1 MPLMRLTRRIAPGDL
16 VAQLP
21 EDLTSSGGVN
31 LLLDPGALAAPA
43 AAPPASGAGDT
54 DAGASGGD
62 AVAPP
67 ATTSVNWLLACYA
80 AVAAGALISV
90 LLWHV
95 RHPSAFAPGAGI
107 SLFAPLYI
115 LAQAI
120 ERLLDPLTSFVT
132 SAAPAGGG
140 TKADGSGIGS
150 NDPVQKADAIL
161 NVNKAIVGG
170 NAQLAADWQ
179 AVVDQIRK
187 NTTLL
192 AWTAASVLALL
203 ACGVFGLYMMR
214 MAGFKSVPEWADVL
228 ITGLAV
234 GSGTKPLHDL
244 IANLQSSAQ
253 NKQDPAEKQAA

>member
-1 MPLMRLTRRIAPGDL
+1 MPLMRLTRRIAPSDL

-21 EDLTSSGGVN
+21 EELTSSGGVN
-31 LLLDPGALAAPA
+31 LLIDPGALAAPA
-43 AAPPASGAGDT
+43 AAPPGFSAGDT

-95 RHPSAFAPGAGI
+95 RHPSGFAPGAGI

-120 ERLLDPLTSFVT
+120 ERLLDPLTSFVS
-132 SAAPAGGG
+132 SAAPAGAG
-140 TKADGSGIGS
+140 TEADA
-150 NDPVQKADAIL
+150 NRRVQKAEAIL
-161 NVNKAIVGG
+161 NVNTAIVGG

-187 NTTLL
+187 NTTIL

-244 IANLQSSAQ
+244 ITNLQSSAQ
-253 NKQDPAEKQAA
+253 TKQDPAEKQAA